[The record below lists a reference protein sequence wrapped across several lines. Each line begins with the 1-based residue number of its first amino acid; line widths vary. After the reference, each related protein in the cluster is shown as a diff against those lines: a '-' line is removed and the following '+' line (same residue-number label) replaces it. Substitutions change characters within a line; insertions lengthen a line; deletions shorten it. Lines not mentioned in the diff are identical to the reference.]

1 VAAIKMPKNHFLR
14 FGVYVVAACALLWLG
29 AVVLAKLI
37 QVFIYI
43 GIGGIALIVIGVLM
57 EWMKSKKAVAN
68 ATAPVPMASNTA
80 NSTYLDDFAK
90 LEKEAAEKEL

>member
-68 ATAPVPMASNTA
+68 APCRWLQTPRIQPI
-80 NSTYLDDFAK
+80 STTSRS
-90 LEKEAAEKEL
+90 